1 MELTLKN
8 PFIDDDFE
16 DSSEEDEEEEDEDIQ
31 FRSFELEEIDTTPER
46 GGFFFTRT
54 FPRKRPD

>member
-16 DSSEEDEEEEDEDIQ
+16 DSSEEDEEEEDDDIQ
-31 FRSFELEEIDTTPER
+31 FISFELEETEKPLDNAFENH
-46 GGFFFTRT
+46 
-54 FPRKRPD
+54 